1 MKKKV
6 YTRCEIKVI
15 SVCTE
20 DVLMASGEPGKSGGS
35 FLGETDVFG
44 DVSNGNQQ
52 N

>member
-15 SVCTE
+15 SVRTE
-20 DVLMASGEPGKSGGS
+20 DVLMASGEPGGS

-44 DVSNGNQQ
+44 DVTNGNQQ

>member
-20 DVLMASGEPGKSGGS
+20 DVLMASGEPGGS

-44 DVSNGNQQ
+44 DVTNGNQQ

>member
-15 SVCTE
+15 SVRTE
-20 DVLMASGEPGKSGGS
+20 DVLMASGS

-44 DVSNGNQQ
+44 DVTNGNQQ